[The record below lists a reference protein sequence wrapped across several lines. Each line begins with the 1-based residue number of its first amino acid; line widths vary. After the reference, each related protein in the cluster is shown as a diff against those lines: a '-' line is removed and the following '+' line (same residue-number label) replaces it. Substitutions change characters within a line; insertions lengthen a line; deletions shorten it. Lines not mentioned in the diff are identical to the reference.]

1 MNKRRLYFAYG
12 SNINL
17 EQMAFRCPNAKPLMP
32 VTLSG
37 YELAYRGYGGVATV
51 IPKEGE
57 TVPGLLWSITPECE
71 ESLDQYEGY
80 PKLYHKADVTV
91 TDPETGKQY
100 HTMMYE
106 MDQRHKMPAVPSP
119 YYYSII
125 EEGYRQN
132 GMDTKPL
139 LQSLHKA
146 EQEWELLYGQNS
158 FFEYPHSAYNRK
170 KPHKNG
176 RNER

>member
-1 MNKRRLYFAYG
+1 
-12 SNINL
+12 
-17 EQMAFRCPNAKPLMP
+17 MP

-106 MDQRHKMPAVPSP
+106 MDPVSYTHLNVYK
-119 YYYSII
+119 
-125 EEGYRQN
+125 
-132 GMDTKPL
+132 
-139 LQSLHKA
+139 
-146 EQEWELLYGQNS
+146 
-158 FFEYPHSAYNRK
+158 RK
-170 KPHKNG
+170 GWTHRWCTSCTANATDG
-176 RNER
+176 